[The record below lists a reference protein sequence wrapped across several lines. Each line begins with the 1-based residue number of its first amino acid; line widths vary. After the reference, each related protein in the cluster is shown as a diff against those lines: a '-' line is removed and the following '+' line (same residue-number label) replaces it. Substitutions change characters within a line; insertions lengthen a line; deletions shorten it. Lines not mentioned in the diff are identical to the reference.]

1 MIFNS
6 LLIANRGE
14 IACRII
20 KTAREMGIKSIAIYV
35 DADKDALFVK
45 EADESVKLEDG
56 GYLDGDQI
64 INAAK
69 ITGAQAIHP
78 GYGFLSENASF
89 ARKVTKEGI
98 TWVGPSPNVIS
109 VMGDKLKAKILAEK
123 ANVPTLPMTSKPNEA
138 KSIGYPLLIK
148 AAAGGGG
155 KGMRIVAKEKDLK
168 ESILSAQREAKNGFN
183 DDRIFIERYV
193 EKSRHIEIQIL
204 GDSHGN
210 VVHLG
215 ERECSIQR
223 RHQKIIEESPSPRIS
238 DSIRE
243 KMGAAAVK
251 LAKKIKYESAGTVE
265 FLFDDKTDEFW
276 FLEVNTRLQV
286 EHPVTEEVTGIDLVC
301 EQLKIARGEPLKFNQ
316 GDVSWNGSSIEARL
330 YAEDPN
336 NNFLPEIGTLIAFE
350 KNESAEARWDTGV
363 TRGTVVGTDFDP
375 MLAKVIS
382 FASNRIDAASKLAK
396 ALESAHIGGIKTN
409 RDFLVNCLK
418 SPDFIKGNTT
428 TDFIE
433 KVNPDR
439 KLIIT
444 QDELRHVAAIAA
456 LWIQIKNRDGARI
469 AKFMPSGWTNGRLP
483 RQKIIFEYENK
494 ELIVEY
500 TKKRNGQF
508 SFADNKVGQ
517 IYSSDDH
524 SIDVMFDGKRHSSNI
539 TLCDNKILVHM
550 PFGDVMLDLKPK
562 FTIPGLE
569 VTAGGLIAPMPGKV
583 IDIKVKKGKKV
594 KAGDT
599 LVILEAMK
607 MEHSIKASEDGI
619 VSELLI
625 SINDQVDNGALLMVV
640 K

>member
-20 KTAREMGIKSIAIYV
+20 KTAREMGIKSIAVYV

-69 ITGAQAIHP
+69 ITDAQAIHP

-109 VMGDKLKAKILAEK
+109 VMGDKLKAKDLAIK
-123 ANVPTLPMTSKPNEA
+123 ADVPTLPMTSKPSEA
-138 KSIGYPLLIK
+138 KKIGYPLLIK

-155 KGMRIVAKEKDLK
+155 KGMRIVHKAKELK
-168 ESILSAQREAKNGFN
+168 ESITSAQREAKKGFD

-204 GDSHGN
+204 GDSQGN

-238 DSIRE
+238 EDIRN
-243 KMGAAAVK
+243 KMGDAAVK
-251 LAKKIKYESAGTVE
+251 LAKQIKYESAGTVE
-265 FLFDDKTDEFW
+265 FLFDDKTEEFW

-286 EHPVTEEVTGIDLVC
+286 EHPVTEEVTGIDLVS
-301 EQLKIARGEPLKFNQ
+301 EQLKIARGESLKYKQ
-316 GDVSWNGSSIEARL
+316 EDIRWKGHSIEARL

-336 NNFLPEIGTLIAFE
+336 NDFLPEIGTIIAFE
-350 KNESAEARWDTGV
+350 KDNSAEARWDTGV
-363 TRGTVVGTDFDP
+363 TKGTIVGTDFDP
-375 MLAKVIS
+375 MLAKIIS
-382 FASNRIDAASKLAK
+382 FASNRTDAAGKLSK
-396 ALESAHIGGIKTN
+396 ALESAHIGGVKTN

-418 SPDFIKGNTT
+418 TKEFLDGDTT
-428 TDFIE
+428 SDFIE
-433 KVNPDR
+433 VVNPPRNLVLSNDQ
-439 KLIIT
+439 IEHIT
-444 QDELRHVAAIAA
+444 SIAA
-456 LWIQIKNRDGARI
+456 LWIQAENRRHTNV

-483 RQKIIFEYENK
+483 NQKIIFKYEDEEFQIEYK
-494 ELIVEY
+494 LQRDG
-500 TKKRNGQF
+500 TFLF
-508 SFADNKVGQ
+508 SSNKVAD
-517 IYSSDDH
+517 IYSSD
-524 SIDVMFDGKRHSSNI
+524 SKGIDILYNGKRHYSKI
-539 TLCDNKILVHM
+539 TLSGNNILVHM
-550 PFGDVMLDLKPK
+550 PYGDVMLQIKPK
-562 FTIPGLE
+562 FVIPGIE
-569 VTAGGLIAPMPGKV
+569 VAVGGLIAPMPGKV
-583 IDIKVKKGKKV
+583 IDVKVEEGKKV

-607 MEHSIKASEDGI
+607 MEHSIKAIEDGT

-625 SINDQVDNGALLMVV
+625 SVNDQVENGALLMVV